1 MNPHSATRPI
11 RLGFGDRLYAAM
23 EEHGPVCV
31 GIDPHASLLA
41 QWGLDDDANGVR
53 EFSLASLRP
62 WVGAPPPS
70 SRRPHSSNAM
80 ARAVSRSSRKSLR
93 PAARS
98 ARCVSSMLSVG
109 DIGSTMAGYAQA
121 YLSDDSPLAGD
132 AVTLSPTWG
141 SASLTPALELAK
153 QTGRGVLSWR

>member
-53 EFSLASLRP
+53 EFSLRVVEALGGRAAAFKP
-62 WVGAPPPS
+62 QA
-70 SRRPHSSNAM
+70 HSSNAM

-93 PAARS
+93 PAARW
-98 ARCVSSMLSVG
+98 ARCVSSMLSAATSAPPWPAMRRP
-109 DIGSTMAGYAQA
+109 ICRMIRR
-121 YLSDDSPLAGD
+121 SPA
-132 AVTLSPTWG
+132 TLSLCLPTWG
-141 SASLTPALELAK
+141 SA
-153 QTGRGVLSWR
+153 R